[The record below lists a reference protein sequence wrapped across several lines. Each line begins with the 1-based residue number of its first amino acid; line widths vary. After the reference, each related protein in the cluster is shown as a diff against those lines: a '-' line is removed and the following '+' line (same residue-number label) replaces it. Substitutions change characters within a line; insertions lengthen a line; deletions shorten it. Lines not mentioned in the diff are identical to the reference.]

1 MAKPPPN
8 GGQKDLHHAV
18 KLREE
23 RNERWQR
30 DGERSIWQNLSMI
43 GALGWLIVTPILI
56 GVFAGRWLDRTF
68 ETGIFYSG
76 ALIFVGA
83 LLGAYLAWHRI
94 QSK

>member
-1 MAKPPPN
+1 MAEPPPN
-8 GGQKDLHHAV
+8 GGQKEMHRAV

-23 RNERWQR
+23 RSDRWR
-30 DGERSIWQNLSMI
+30 REGERSIWQNLSMI
-43 GALGWLIVTPILI
+43 GALGWLVVTPILI

-76 ALIFVGA
+76 ALIFLGA
-83 LLGAYLAWHRI
+83 AIGAYLAWHRI